1 MAKIKLERDNCIGC
15 GSCAAL
21 CPKYF
26 ELIEDGKSHI
36 KGAVSAV
43 VEELEVE
50 KIECA
55 QAAADSCPVQCIHIE
70 K

>member
-1 MAKIKLERDNCIGC
+1 MSKIKLEREKCIGC
-15 GSCAAL
+15 GSCAAI

-26 ELIEDGKSHI
+26 ELQEDGKSHI
-36 KGAVSAV
+36 NGAEKQNI
-43 VEELEVE
+43 EELEVE

-55 QAAADSCPVQCIHIE
+55 EAAAEACPVQCIHIE